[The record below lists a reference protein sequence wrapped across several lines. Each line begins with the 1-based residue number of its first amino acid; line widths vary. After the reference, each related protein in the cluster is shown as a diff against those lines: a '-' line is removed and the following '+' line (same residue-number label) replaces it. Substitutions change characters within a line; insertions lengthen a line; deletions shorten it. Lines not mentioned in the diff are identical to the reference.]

1 MRNANAER
9 KGEGNVAKVGMVMI
23 AGLTGV
29 FVCMTVLYCAVR
41 VASEAVERIAAMK
54 AAPPEADIDKG
65 A

>member
-1 MRNANAER
+1 MAE
-9 KGEGNVAKVGMVMI
+9 VGMVMI

-41 VASEAVERIAAMK
+41 VAAEAVERIAAMK